1 MNESEINY
9 DSWLIEDLRKLQ
21 KELIADRDH
30 SESYSDRVE
39 LNGQIKKVMAEIILR
54 GKNDEC

>member
-1 MNESEINY
+1 MDESETDY
-9 DSWLIEDLRKLQ
+9 GSWLIEDLRELR